1 MMFYKH
7 GLIILAW
14 IFVIGFQ
21 NNYAQSKSE
30 LVGNG
35 ISKYLQGN
43 YTEAMRYFDL
53 AISSSNFTDTKSSVV
68 VAPQGKSS
76 SKELKAPVESG
87 KDYYTGVSTKDY
99 VETSEK
105 EITNSEQKKSDQIMR
120 NNNIELSGI
129 YLYKGRINLHLKNY
143 RLALQ
148 NFTKGMNLNP
158 SYNKSNIGNAIVTKL
173 QNYTEVCKDLK
184 KAMGEGDVSAIK
196 IYIDICK

>member
-1 MMFYKH
+1 MMFYKY
-7 GLIILAW
+7 GIIILAW

-105 EITNSEQKKSDQIMR
+105 EITNSE
-120 NNNIELSGI
+120 
-129 YLYKGRINLHLKNY
+129 
-143 RLALQ
+143 
-148 NFTKGMNLNP
+148 
-158 SYNKSNIGNAIVTKL
+158 
-173 QNYTEVCKDLK
+173 
-184 KAMGEGDVSAIK
+184 
-196 IYIDICK
+196 